1 VYLLCRR
8 ADLTDQPGAEGGD
21 RGVRLV
27 ELIRS
32 VPEVEHVRL
41 RTAAAGVGIA
51 VFFRAGTEDAA
62 AAVAARIDALLDEAV
77 GGPP

>member
-1 VYLLCRR
+1 M
-8 ADLTDQPGAEGGD
+8 
-21 RGVRLV
+21 

-32 VPEVEHVRL
+32 VPKVEHVRL
-41 RTAAAGVGIA
+41 RTAAGGVGIA

-62 AAVAARIDALLDEAV
+62 AAVAARIDALLDEGV